1 MQRLLGAVTG
11 AVLIAAIATGVVFA
25 LNYEGEDFCQDSPA
39 WPNGTYLGQMH
50 PYHSDFYRAYAELRG
65 WDPCTTWADDQRT
78 SAVRGLSE
86 LGYRVSEPIDPTLA
100 HARQLVRQ
108 ALITIAESSDDT
120 EQFLWI
126 TDRAFS
132 RLVHITFGTPTREQA
147 FAQYQTLPHRIVIA
161 DRFRGER
168 PEALATLLAH
178 EFVHAATPHSG
189 THSAED
195 CYGEER
201 FAFQIAAWVWWAL
214 GPLLEQSELE
224 QGFFTRDDVGEP
236 SFEEWLQGQYAD
248 SCGQLP

>member
-50 PYHSDFYRAYAELRG
+50 PYHSDFYRGYAERRG

-108 ALITIAESSDDT
+108 ALIAITDDS
-120 EQFLWI
+120 ELFLWI

-132 RLVHITFGTPTREQA
+132 RLVHITFGTPTTEGA
-147 FAQYQTLPHRIVIA
+147 LGEYEPLPHRIVIA

-168 PEALATLLAH
+168 PEALAYLLAH

-189 THSAED
+189 EQSAEA

-201 FAFQIAAWVWWAL
+201 FAYQIAAWVWFAL
-214 GPLLEQSELE
+214 GPFLEQSELE
-224 QGFFTRDDVGEP
+224 LRFLTLDEVREP
-236 SFEEWLQGQYAD
+236 DFEEWLQGKYAD